1 MKLEESRFNTKAVHS
16 GETPD
21 PTTHAHR
28 VPIYQTST
36 FVYENPD
43 QLVRGRYFYTRTSNP
58 TIEALEIKVAT
69 LEGGEAAIAT
79 ASGMA
84 AISISILSNLKKD
97 DAILCSAMVYGG
109 THDLLTKTLPQ
120 IGFKTEFVDFTDLSQ
135 VDKAIKELK
144 PRIIYFESPTNPTL
158 RVMDIE
164 AISKMAREA
173 GAVSIFDNTFAS
185 PYLQQPLKLGVDIVA
200 ASATKYLSGH
210 GDTLAGVIVGKK
222 PYILNT
228 RFIWAEN
235 LGPTLSPFNA
245 WLILRGVRTLGPRM
259 ERHCENAMR
268 VAQYLE
274 KHPKVKK
281 VNYPGL
287 PNHPQHTLA
296 KKQMK
301 LFGAMLS
308 FEVAGPTVAQ
318 KMLGNLK
325 LCALGVSLGDTDT
338 LVEWPAYMTH
348 LNVPKKER
356 LKVGVPDEL
365 IRLSIGLEDSEDII
379 ADLDQAL
386 TKAV

>member
-1 MKLEESRFNTKAVHS
+1 MKFEESRFNTKAVHS
-16 GETPD
+16 GEAPD

-58 TIEALEIKVAT
+58 TIDALEEKVAA
-69 LEGGEAAIAT
+69 LEGGEAALAT

-84 AISISILSNLKKD
+84 AISISILSNLKRD
-97 DAILCSAMVYGG
+97 DTILCSAMVYGG
-109 THDLLTKTLPQ
+109 THDLLTKTLPP
-120 IGFKTEFVDFTDLSQ
+120 IGFKTQFVDFTDLNQ
-135 VDKAIKELK
+135 VNKAMKELK
-144 PRIIYFESPTNPTL
+144 PRIVYFESPTNPTL

-185 PYLQQPLKLGVDIVA
+185 PYIQQPIKLGVDIVA
-200 ASATKYLSGH
+200 SSATKYLSGH
-210 GDTLAGVIVGKK
+210 GDTLAGVIIGKK

-245 WLILRGVRTLGPRM
+245 WLILRGTRTLGPRM
-259 ERHCENAMR
+259 EQHCGNAMK
-268 VAQYLE
+268 VALHLE

-287 PNHPQHTLA
+287 QSHPQHNLA

-301 LFGAMLS
+301 LFGGMLS
-308 FEVAGPTVAQ
+308 FELADPATAQ
-318 KMLGNLK
+318 KMLSNLK
-325 LCALGVSLGDTDT
+325 LCGLGVSLGDTDT
-338 LVEWPAYMTH
+338 LVEWPAYMSH

-365 IRLSIGLEDSEDII
+365 VRLSVGLEDAEDII

-386 TKAV
+386 AKAA